1 MPKKGLACELGK
13 GIQGIPEIT
22 DPAPSLLCFL
32 CPSCLQLI
40 GNNSDHNSA
49 VQPLENS
56 LNDTKTCSFN
66 LIFSPN
72 TAELAEHIKTK
83 AKLIAWAAISGRP
96 RPRVSSHLLS
106 INTWDNYRELWCL
119 LPTTPYDADLS
130 TIPTSQEDLGLQS
143 AP

>member
-1 MPKKGLACELGK
+1 MAVPRPQHNARHPGGCKESEEWWSSDRSMPKKGLACELGK

-66 LIFSPN
+66 LIFF
-72 TAELAEHIKTK
+72 
-83 AKLIAWAAISGRP
+83 
-96 RPRVSSHLLS
+96 
-106 INTWDNYRELWCL
+106 
-119 LPTTPYDADLS
+119 
-130 TIPTSQEDLGLQS
+130 SQHS
-143 AP
+143 